1 MGQKGGEPIKMGFS
15 VYCDRCKTDM
25 DPKGHR
31 AALLMGEEHL
41 LDLCPS
47 CAYLVADEI
56 KMKQQGAGKAKK

>member
-1 MGQKGGEPIKMGFS
+1 MGFS